1 MLKLNVD
8 ATDLAHAIMSVH
20 ETVPVS
26 GPGPLTLLYPRW
38 LPGEHAPG
46 GSIDKVAGL
55 YIHAGG
61 QKIEWKRDPVD
72 VFAFHVNV
80 PTGVSAVD
88 VDFQFLS
95 PVSTREGRVVM
106 TQEMLNVE
114 WNAVAM
120 YPRRLL
126 LSRREDPAEREA
138 AGRLD
143 AGDGAGGRVQDRRW
157 GGLQDHHLQHPGGFA
172 PDRRQVFQGL

>member
-1 MLKLNVD
+1 MKFKISLFAAAGAALTCGFGGAAFAQAQPQPAPPTPAIAPPQDTPYPGVLKLNVD
-8 ATDLAHAIMSVH
+8 ATDLAHAIMTVH

-46 GSIDKVAGL
+46 GPIDKVAGL

-72 VFAFHVNV
+72 VFAFHVDV
-80 PTGVSAVD
+80 PAGVSAVD

-95 PVSTREGRVVM
+95 PS
-106 TQEMLNVE
+106 
-114 WNAVAM
+114 
-120 YPRRLL
+120 P
-126 LSRREDPAEREA
+126 PAKA
-138 AGRLD
+138 A
-143 AGDGAGGRVQDRRW
+143 W
-157 GGLQDHHLQHPGGFA
+157 
-172 PDRRQVFQGL
+172 